1 VRWPIRLI
9 GGQRFA
15 PFHLRTRKAGQFL
28 LVGKLC
34 SATKALNPGYAAAA
48 RSRAT
53 AELFAH
59 QATRGVRVNQPLSIF
74 VRNRLIIN
82 RKRRAES
89 FDIAADRQAGQSAGR
104 GR

>member
-1 VRWPIRLI
+1 MHLI
-9 GGQRFA
+9 QVTPPPREA
-15 PFHLRTRKAGQFL
+15 ALLRNF
-28 LVGKLC
+28 
-34 SATKALNPGYAAAA
+34 
-48 RSRAT
+48 SRIK
-53 AELFAH
+53 
-59 QATRGVRVNQPLSIF
+59 RRRVNQPLSIF